1 MAINYNKTQRIVIL
15 LNYVIVW
22 IFLFTIFA
30 LVRSLG
36 TSEVGAIQTSLRDR
50 VQLTLVLG
58 SITGLLSGIF
68 QIYFEEKLYQ
78 RLQFLQAILIKTL
91 LILFLGLVFL
101 IGAFLY
107 FKKEIDPDLKLST
120 FMSNPT
126 GLSVIIFILLADNL
140 LSFIRKIS
148 QMLGEKTFINLIR
161 GKYYRP
167 RKEERIFMFLDLKGS
182 TTIAEKLGFEKY
194 SYFIQECF
202 KDLGVVMDT
211 QAEIYQY
218 VGDEAVLT
226 WKLKEGLK
234 HQNCVNAF
242 FRFKEQ
248 LISRSKYYLDK
259 YGVEPTFKA
268 GMHLGPVMVAEVG
281 KYKKEIAYHGDT
293 INTAARIQAK
303 CNDFNSDFIISKQLK
318 EKINKTGMRYYPLGS
333 LKLRG
338 KQETTT
344 LYSMDNKKV
353 VFIN

>member
-1 MAINYNKTQRIVIL
+1 MMINYNKTRRIRVL
-15 LNYVIVW
+15 LNYVILW

-30 LVRSLG
+30 LIRSLG
-36 TSEVGAIQTSLRDR
+36 TSEVGAIQTSLRDKIH
-50 VQLTLVLG
+50 LTLVLG

-68 QIYFEEKLYQ
+68 QIYLEEKLYQ
-78 RLQFLQAILIKTL
+78 RLQFLQVILIKTL
-91 LILFLGLVFL
+91 LILVLGFVFL
-101 IGAFLY
+101 TGAFLY
-107 FKKEIDPDLKLST
+107 FKKEIDPDLAFST
-120 FMSNPT
+120 FISNPT
-126 GLSVIIFILLADNL
+126 GLSVIVFILLADSL

-148 QMLGEKTFINLIR
+148 QMLGEKTFVNLIK
-161 GKYYRP
+161 GKYHSP

-194 SYFIQECF
+194 SYFVQECF

-211 QAEIYQY
+211 KAEIYQY

-234 HQNCVNAF
+234 HQNCISAF
-242 FRFKEQ
+242 FKFKEQ
-248 LISRSKYYLDK
+248 LISRSHYYLDT
-259 YGVEPTFKA
+259 YGIEPTFKA
-268 GMHLGPVMVAEVG
+268 GMHVGPVMVAEVG

-293 INTAARIQAK
+293 INTAARIQGE
-303 CNDFNSDFIISKQLK
+303 CNAFKVDFIISKQLK

-333 LKLRG
+333 LTLRG